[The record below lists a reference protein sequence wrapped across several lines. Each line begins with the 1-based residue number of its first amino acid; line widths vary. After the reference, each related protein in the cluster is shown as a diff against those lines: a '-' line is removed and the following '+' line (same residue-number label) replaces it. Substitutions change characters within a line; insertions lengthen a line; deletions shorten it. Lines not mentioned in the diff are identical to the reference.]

1 VSKCSVLHMF
11 LIEHEFSNYMSYCR
25 FVVISVAFMRVVE
38 GGGRAGAAT
47 ISESDGETCS
57 LD

>member
-1 VSKCSVLHMF
+1 MF

-25 FVVISVAFMRVVE
+25 FVVIAVVCMRVVE
-38 GGGRAGAAT
+38 GGRAGAAT